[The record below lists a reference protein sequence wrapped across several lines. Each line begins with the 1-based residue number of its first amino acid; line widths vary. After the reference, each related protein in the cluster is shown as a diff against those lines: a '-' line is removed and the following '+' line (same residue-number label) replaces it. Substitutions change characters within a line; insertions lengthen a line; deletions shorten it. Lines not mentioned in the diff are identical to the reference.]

1 MLTEADMIRIMAAK
15 YNLAESVAEENVENK
30 SHDVLSDDD
39 LSEKLFYEMPNI
51 SDFTADS

>member
-15 YNLAESVAEENVENK
+15 YNLAESVAKENFENK

-51 SDFTADS
+51 SDCTADS

>member
-30 SHDVLSDDD
+30 SHDVLSNDD
-39 LSEKLFYEMPNI
+39 LSGSKSI
-51 SDFTADS
+51 ATTAVAS